1 MERELKEKEN
11 VIQFMN
17 NEQKIKDTDF
27 SKSMHVAKE
36 KLGKL
41 EESVNTLKAK
51 NKDLEEENDYVRNL
65 IQDNNLLEL
74 YDETSNQFTADT
86 IECVMNLQN
95 NNISASKI
103 GEVIRTVC
111 SLCKRQP
118 NRVEDLS
125 KKSNLTLYSDET
137 SKFGKSFEVFAV
149 TDEDKNSYLLG
160 LREMNCKSSETVL
173 ETFKDILQDFNDL
186 CDGNDVG
193 FKVLTAIK
201 NTMSDRAS
209 TEKKFQNLLENYRTT
224 ILTKIIDGWP
234 MLTEEERAASSRMNN
249 FFCSLHLL
257 VNFATV
263 CGEGLKKFESL
274 YLKDHPIQ
282 TDDESETESGTESG
296 TIRLL
301 RTSAKSFSRGVD
313 EKNGVYKQTFKPDE
327 TDVMTIQV
335 LQALFSCML
344 NLLDRQ
350 AADHL
355 PGGKYFSKPTDISAE
370 SKSVLKHNKLP
381 ELFLS
386 REDIKLKLEE
396 IPSNAEKKKALK
408 SQLNFRKNVLLQK
421 SDKSYFLF
429 SSKKI
434 QKTIPE
440 LTEQLCKLVDESKS
454 VATVESSSS
463 SQVSLLVGKTIR
475 HKFTEGTFIGN
486 VISVVPGF
494 VKWYNVTYDG
504 DPAVYVY
511 QLQEDYADGN
521 IEIVVRWYT
530 AHTVAV
536 VTFQFN

>member
-1 MERELKEKEN
+1 MKRQIERMERELKEKEN

-17 NEQKIKDTDF
+17 TEQKIKDTDF

-118 NRVEDLS
+118 NRVPSATTVNRISDMKLSIATKQVEDLS

-249 FFCSLHLL
+249 FFCSCIFL

-263 CGEGLKKFESL
+263 CGEGLK
-274 YLKDHPIQ
+274 
-282 TDDESETESGTESG
+282 
-296 TIRLL
+296 
-301 RTSAKSFSRGVD
+301 
-313 EKNGVYKQTFKPDE
+313 N
-327 TDVMTIQV
+327 
-335 LQALFSCML
+335 L
-344 NLLDRQ
+344 NR
-350 AADHL
+350 
-355 PGGKYFSKPTDISAE
+355 YI
-370 SKSVLKHNKLP
+370 
-381 ELFLS
+381 
-386 REDIKLKLEE
+386 
-396 IPSNAEKKKALK
+396 
-408 SQLNFRKNVLLQK
+408 
-421 SDKSYFLF
+421 
-429 SSKKI
+429 
-434 QKTIPE
+434 
-440 LTEQLCKLVDESKS
+440 
-454 VATVESSSS
+454 
-463 SQVSLLVGKTIR
+463 
-475 HKFTEGTFIGN
+475 
-486 VISVVPGF
+486 
-494 VKWYNVTYDG
+494 
-504 DPAVYVY
+504 
-511 QLQEDYADGN
+511 
-521 IEIVVRWYT
+521 
-530 AHTVAV
+530 
-536 VTFQFN
+536 